1 MEKFFIGQELRALRE
16 ERSLLKVELARLAGL
31 GHGFLGELEA
41 DKKEPCAGT
50 LRALA
55 VALQVSADQL
65 LNLEPQPA
73 ILGEHLA
80 VIEGECNAVRI
91 RDIDTHAE
99 AIFRSPLLPSTSRT
113 AQPGDPV
120 AALTERLKQ
129 LEILREGA
137 S

>member
-1 MEKFFIGQELRALRE
+1 MEKFFIGHQLRALRE
-16 ERSLLKVELARLAGL
+16 QRNLLKVELARLAGL

-55 VALQVSADQL
+55 LALQVSADQL
-65 LNLEPQPA
+65 LNLEPRPA

-80 VIEGECNAVRI
+80 MVEGEPNAVRI

-99 AIFRSPLLPSTSRT
+99 VIFRAPLLPSTTRR
-113 AQPGDPV
+113 AHLDDPV
-120 AALTERLKQ
+120 SALTERLKR
-129 LEILREGA
+129 LNCPLGDHE
-137 S
+137 